1 MDVQKELR
9 LACQIEESN
18 AKNQEKK
25 LSRTVQ
31 CCRHCEKYSRKNGAH
46 SALTC
51 LNKCELRTFSSKKI
65 WWGFSTFAGSFL
77 VSNGQSSA
85 PTLIPEL
92 LLEFSIRCFDYGV
105 QMGSH
110 MNCLFTLVYD
120 LKHVIKKMV
129 YLFP

>member
-9 LACQIEESN
+9 LACQIEDSN
-18 AKNQEKK
+18 AKIKRSPLKK

-46 SALTC
+46 SILTC
-51 LNKCELRTFSSKKI
+51 LNQCELRTSFQRRYG
-65 WWGFSTFAGSFL
+65 GFSTFAGSFL

-92 LLEFSIRCFDYGV
+92 LLQFSI
-105 QMGSH
+105 
-110 MNCLFTLVYD
+110 
-120 LKHVIKKMV
+120 
-129 YLFP
+129 